1 MPRNSAQ
8 FDAHF
13 LTPVPRRRY
22 LNTNHWWFQQWEDAG
37 DHAMRY
43 FLEPVFLTA
52 NYATE
57 RLATKKLYI
66 AGLSG
71 GGWSTTFAAA
81 MDPRLIGSFP
91 IAGSIPCAMRDPD
104 GKSWPV
110 GNDQEDFEQNCS
122 PNPNP
127 KVPEHPGRAAFQA
140 CNYTC
145 QYLLAGLEPHR
156 FQTQILH
163 ERDSCCFAPV
173 GRHDQMRAYE
183 ANVRAELGAAD
194 RAGSVDAHGWFTTT
208 ATNHTLHEVCDRD
221 KAIIA
226 TVMRA
231 GAGGGYAPAAKAWDE
246 IPCDIIHG
254 PQGPGCPADLP
265 PP

>member
-1 MPRNSAQ
+1 
-8 FDAHF
+8 
-13 LTPVPRRRY
+13 
-22 LNTNHWWFQQWEDAG
+22 
-37 DHAMRY
+37 MRY
-43 FLEPVFLTA
+43 FLEDIFLTA

-57 RLATKKLYI
+57 HLAMKRLHI

-91 IAGSIPCAMRDPD
+91 IAGSIPCAMRNPD

-110 GNDQEDFEQNCS
+110 GNDAEDFEQNCS

-127 KVPEHPGRAAFQA
+127 TMPAHPGRAAFQA

-156 FQTQILH
+156 FQVQILH
-163 ERDSCCFAPV
+163 ERDSCCFATV

-208 ATNHTLHEVCDRD
+208 ASNHTKHEVCDRD
-221 KAIIA
+221 KAIIE

-231 GAGGGYAPAAKAWDE
+231 GGYAPAASAWDD

-254 PQGPGCPADLP
+254 PQGSTCPADLP